1 MTERIADRPATGDL
15 HRLLEEG
22 VGVIHAVRTEQ
33 VGQRRELPS
42 LELAIAALTAVISE
56 LTAARR
62 ADHEVLQ
69 RILEACTRE
78 ASGELQEAI
87 RQMATAIA
95 TIGGDVRTILAAV
108 GPRPPPS

>member
-1 MTERIADRPATGDL
+1 MSDL

-33 VGQRRELPS
+33 VGQRREIAS
-42 LELAIAALTAVISE
+42 LEQAIAALTAVVGE
-56 LTAARR
+56 LVVARR
-62 ADHEVLQ
+62 TDHEVLQ

-95 TIGGDVRTILAAV
+95 SMAGDVRAILAAV
-108 GPRPPPS
+108 GPRPPPG